1 MALLFRIRRARHL
14 FLLSEN
20 LFINSGAFSFDVV
33 CVCVFVSIIVMII
46 TVSYEV
52 LIDDTTIDSAALLFV
67 CEMFVHFVVV
77 VIVPLYTTT
86 LCYSLCL
93 QYARTHA
100 SHELSHTTT
109 TMHIIP
115 SSRNAPFCMCLVFV
129 FIPSVPFIYLFL
141 RFIVDEKF
149 WTDMKNVY
157 AFKNV
162 VTHTRD
168 QFNLY
173 LLKIVH
179 FSSDFA

>member
-1 MALLFRIRRARHL
+1 MIPPLIQQHCSLFVKC
-14 FLLSEN
+14 
-20 LFINSGAFSFDVV
+20 LFI
-33 CVCVFVSIIVMII
+33 
-46 TVSYEV
+46 
-52 LIDDTTIDSAALLFV
+52 
-67 CEMFVHFVVV
+67 FVVV

-129 FIPSVPFIYLFL
+129 FIPSVLFIYLFL

-157 AFKNV
+157 AFKRNEIMGKKCGE
-162 VTHTRD
+162 THTRPI
-168 QFNLY
+168 QSLFTQNSTFF
-173 LLKIVH
+173 I
-179 FSSDFA
+179 